1 MVLKPLII
9 NQHMKTKCAILQFR
23 LAYPPYGCI
32 VIQLCLYLDS
42 TSHDRLTSRCS
53 SKQAVVPL

>member
-9 NQHMKTKCAILQFR
+9 NQHMKTKCAILQFK

-42 TSHDRLTSRCS
+42 TSHDS
-53 SKQAVVPL
+53 